1 MEVWMYPGDYTTN
14 LSMTGWTQVATATV
28 DLTASLT
35 TGYISIP
42 GGVTIPAGGTYGFI
56 VASSGPTVQYTN
68 GTGTV
73 GVTPWAS
80 DANVTVTEGH
90 GGTFSGGVF
99 GFNFSPRNWNGT
111 VHYGDPAV
119 SAYSYA
125 WSTGDTTEDLS
136 NVTSGTYTVN
146 VTDCYGCTT
155 SASATVTVNMVPGC
169 TDPTAFNYNPSANF
183 DDGSC
188 IPVVDGC
195 TDSLAANYDP
205 LANTDDGSCFIINCA
220 AVINAPFTETFD
232 VLGNIGPF
240 TDAFISGGN
249 TSAAANWGWTQD
261 NLGTPSFNTGP
272 SDDVTGGGYYMYTE
286 TSGAGSNKTAVLFA
300 SCINVDS
307 LTTPAMQFSYHM
319 LGATMGTLEVRI
331 NGDSAWAMSGDQGAD
346 WNQGQVLLPSGQ
358 GDLFVEFIGFTGTSF
373 TSDMAIDQ
381 VSVGESIV
389 IPVYGCTDSLA
400 SNFDPLANT
409 DDSTCIY
416 CSDNFVTLEVTPG
429 SFGTEIG
436 WYLTNNIGDTVASA
450 TAPNGTGL
458 FPLCL
463 VDDCYTII
471 MTDTWGDGWN
481 GGTFTM
487 SDGSTVYGTGT
498 LASGSSGTADIS
510 INVSCAIPGCTDPA
524 ASNYDPAA
532 TQDDGSCCY
541 GDFATLNMFDSFGD
555 GWNGNYFTM
564 TNVVDGSVV
573 FNSTLATG
581 TSGTDGACV
590 PVGCYDIVVNGGSW
604 QSEVSWDLTDGA
616 GNIVASGGAPY
627 SGQIAY
633 GDSNACNIGCTDS
646 TALNY
651 DPNAMYDD
659 GSCAYPCL
667 DNQVYITVNT
677 DYYGGECSWDI
688 TDDASGAVVAS
699 GGPYGIGYNTVNDSV
714 CLADGCYTLNMFDSF
729 GDGWSTGI
737 LGSVDVTDGMGG
749 TYANG
754 TLPTGTSASFGFTI
768 GTTYGCTDTAASNYD
783 ACANTDDGSC
793 IYPCAGND
801 VTITVGGGSWLSEV
815 SWDLVDGSGTIV
827 LSGGAPY
834 SGTACLPNDC
844 YTMNM
849 YDSFGDGWNGSTYSI
864 TDNATGTV
872 YGTGGLLS
880 GASGSDLIS
889 IGAACPVYGCTD
901 STAINY
907 DPLATS
913 DDGSCIY
920 PAPCNSETFCDDFES
935 GDFVTGN
942 WIATAGAEAEV
953 YVASAGTFLTNGG
966 SFSASFAGGGFAGW
980 TGGSSTTT
988 SAQAWA
994 NTDHISQIEMC
1005 LDLSTVAS
1013 GSAISMVLDYNS
1025 TTYFGATSGNYS
1037 YFRVLVN
1044 GDSIPDQNGNYDHYA
1059 PGQLNLAY
1067 DLAAYAGTNPS
1078 VTLQASCKYGS
1089 TYNAGAYSDIVFI
1102 DNICIVAPV
1111 YGCTDANATNYNP
1124 QATIDDGSCVY
1135 PPCAAMAPY
1144 HQEFS
1149 TGVLPI
1155 GVCTPNQWATSAT
1168 DGNWAFTGTPG
1179 YAAGAN
1185 GRTAGT
1191 YAWID
1196 FSGTDNGVILEVEDV
1211 DVSALSSATLF
1222 FDYFSDDGGSM
1233 AGGVAN
1239 TMHVEAYDGA
1249 SWNSIATMQILT
1261 PGWNTYSFSLAGY
1274 TNGNI
1279 AEIRFRGESNGAS
1292 DDFYNDLLLDDVK
1305 IDDYSIPGCMDS
1317 LATNYNPQATSDDGS
1332 CTYSCAYYGLDEVFV
1347 TLYDSYGDGWN
1358 GNTLTVDG
1366 TDFTLASGSVGT
1378 FTACVDL
1385 STCITATYNAT
1396 GSWTSENSWDITDAN
1411 GTVLLSG
1418 GNVGSGGDFGNCGT
1432 PGCTDSTACN
1442 YDPAA
1447 TIDDGSCLTAYGCT
1461 DPAACNYDSLATCD
1475 DGSCL
1480 TVYGCTDSTAF
1491 NYDPNATC
1499 NDGSCQAVVYGCTD
1513 PTALNYSPAANTPDP
1528 NNPCCYVAGCTDPNA
1543 SNYDPN
1549 ACIDD
1554 GSCVPCVYGC
1564 TDPNAS
1570 NYDPNATC
1578 DDGTCLTTTCNE
1590 DAPTGLYTSGV
1601 IQNRATIHWDN
1612 MNSSVCVVDQ
1622 YRIRYREV
1630 GTNSWSTKT
1639 MGQPVGSCLWA
1650 CNKVEKLILNLTPST
1665 TYEYQMKAWYC
1676 GGGASAWTSVETFT
1690 TQADC
1695 PNVGNLA
1702 VTSGSTTQ
1710 ATFTWDDSNGAYS
1723 FMRIKARVDTLG
1735 SAWFNVGG
1743 TGVAYGTFT
1752 KNKNNLTPGTDYRAQ
1767 ARTWCDPNGGAYK
1780 SPTWTSLIYWTQP
1793 TSIRLEGDQLINNL
1807 DVYPNPS
1814 RDIFNVTFTSEEAQ
1828 DLEVRV
1834 INVVGEV
1841 VYTENLEKFVGEYSK
1856 KVDLATYTKG
1866 VYFLEITTTNGVIN
1880 KKLIL
1885 Q

>member
-1 MEVWMYPGDYTTN
+1 
-14 LSMTGWTQVATATV
+14 
-28 DLTASLT
+28 
-35 TGYISIP
+35 
-42 GGVTIPAGGTYGFI
+42 
-56 VASSGPTVQYTN
+56 
-68 GTGTV
+68 
-73 GVTPWAS
+73 
-80 DANVTVTEGH
+80 
-90 GGTFSGGVF
+90 
-99 GFNFSPRNWNGT
+99 
-111 VHYGDPAV
+111 
-119 SAYSYA
+119 
-125 WSTGDTTEDLS
+125 
-136 NVTSGTYTVN
+136 
-146 VTDCYGCTT
+146 
-155 SASATVTVNMVPGC
+155 
-169 TDPTAFNYNPSANF
+169 
-183 DDGSC
+183 
-188 IPVVDGC
+188 
-195 TDSLAANYDP
+195 
-205 LANTDDGSCFIINCA
+205 
-220 AVINAPFTETFD
+220 
-232 VLGNIGPF
+232 
-240 TDAFISGGN
+240 
-249 TSAAANWGWTQD
+249 
-261 NLGTPSFNTGP
+261 
-272 SDDVTGGGYYMYTE
+272 
-286 TSGAGSNKTAVLFA
+286 
-300 SCINVDS
+300 
-307 LTTPAMQFSYHM
+307 MQFSYHM

-389 IPVYGCTDSLA
+389 IPVCGCTDSLA

-573 FNSTLATG
+573 FNSTLASG

-942 WIATAGAEAEV
+942 WIATAGAEAV
-953 YVASAGTFLTNGG
+953 
-966 SFSASFAGGGFAGW
+966 
-980 TGGSSTTT
+980 
-988 SAQAWA
+988 
-994 NTDHISQIEMC
+994 
-1005 LDLSTVAS
+1005 
-1013 GSAISMVLDYNS
+1013 
-1025 TTYFGATSGNYS
+1025 
-1037 YFRVLVN
+1037 
-1044 GDSIPDQNGNYDHYA
+1044 
-1059 PGQLNLAY
+1059 
-1067 DLAAYAGTNPS
+1067 
-1078 VTLQASCKYGS
+1078 
-1089 TYNAGAYSDIVFI
+1089 
-1102 DNICIVAPV
+1102 
-1111 YGCTDANATNYNP
+1111 
-1124 QATIDDGSCVY
+1124 
-1135 PPCAAMAPY
+1135 
-1144 HQEFS
+1144 
-1149 TGVLPI
+1149 
-1155 GVCTPNQWATSAT
+1155 
-1168 DGNWAFTGTPG
+1168 G
-1179 YAAGAN
+1179 Y
-1185 GRTAGT
+1185 
-1191 YAWID
+1191 
-1196 FSGTDNGVILEVEDV
+1196 L
-1211 DVSALSSATLF
+1211 
-1222 FDYFSDDGGSM
+1222 
-1233 AGGVAN
+1233 
-1239 TMHVEAYDGA
+1239 
-1249 SWNSIATMQILT
+1249 
-1261 PGWNTYSFSLAGY
+1261 
-1274 TNGNI
+1274 
-1279 AEIRFRGESNGAS
+1279 
-1292 DDFYNDLLLDDVK
+1292 
-1305 IDDYSIPGCMDS
+1305 
-1317 LATNYNPQATSDDGS
+1317 
-1332 CTYSCAYYGLDEVFV
+1332 
-1347 TLYDSYGDGWN
+1347 
-1358 GNTLTVDG
+1358 
-1366 TDFTLASGSVGT
+1366 
-1378 FTACVDL
+1378 
-1385 STCITATYNAT
+1385 
-1396 GSWTSENSWDITDAN
+1396 
-1411 GTVLLSG
+1411 
-1418 GNVGSGGDFGNCGT
+1418 
-1432 PGCTDSTACN
+1432 
-1442 YDPAA
+1442 
-1447 TIDDGSCLTAYGCT
+1447 
-1461 DPAACNYDSLATCD
+1461 
-1475 DGSCL
+1475 
-1480 TVYGCTDSTAF
+1480 
-1491 NYDPNATC
+1491 
-1499 NDGSCQAVVYGCTD
+1499 
-1513 PTALNYSPAANTPDP
+1513 
-1528 NNPCCYVAGCTDPNA
+1528 
-1543 SNYDPN
+1543 
-1549 ACIDD
+1549 
-1554 GSCVPCVYGC
+1554 
-1564 TDPNAS
+1564 
-1570 NYDPNATC
+1570 
-1578 DDGTCLTTTCNE
+1578 
-1590 DAPTGLYTSGV
+1590 
-1601 IQNRATIHWDN
+1601 
-1612 MNSSVCVVDQ
+1612 
-1622 YRIRYREV
+1622 
-1630 GTNSWSTKT
+1630 
-1639 MGQPVGSCLWA
+1639 
-1650 CNKVEKLILNLTPST
+1650 
-1665 TYEYQMKAWYC
+1665 
-1676 GGGASAWTSVETFT
+1676 
-1690 TQADC
+1690 
-1695 PNVGNLA
+1695 
-1702 VTSGSTTQ
+1702 
-1710 ATFTWDDSNGAYS
+1710 
-1723 FMRIKARVDTLG
+1723 
-1735 SAWFNVGG
+1735 
-1743 TGVAYGTFT
+1743 
-1752 KNKNNLTPGTDYRAQ
+1752 
-1767 ARTWCDPNGGAYK
+1767 
-1780 SPTWTSLIYWTQP
+1780 
-1793 TSIRLEGDQLINNL
+1793 
-1807 DVYPNPS
+1807 
-1814 RDIFNVTFTSEEAQ
+1814 
-1828 DLEVRV
+1828 
-1834 INVVGEV
+1834 
-1841 VYTENLEKFVGEYSK
+1841 
-1856 KVDLATYTKG
+1856 
-1866 VYFLEITTTNGVIN
+1866 
-1880 KKLIL
+1880 
-1885 Q
+1885 